1 MGSCSIVATEKK
13 GIVVPQTFCHVVCT
27 VNRYLWCLG
36 VSLRSHHRCSRNLH
50 LLQFILSRRDQFM
63 GIFWK
68 SKISINSLSACLYFS
83 LYLFEMLEAFLNHLA
98 AEFLHG
104 RVHIVLFELRYQA
117 SYGRLNPDHHSR
129 DHLLL
134 APQQYDFCFPE
145 TGSSLS
151 PLPVGPFGY
160 QDESQ
165 PRMSHLPSLVYEYVS
180 MILMKMPII

>member
-117 SYGRLNPDHHSR
+117 GYGRLNSDHHSR

-145 TGSSLS
+145 ILDRLYLLFQLGLSAIKTSLNLGCPIWLPLFTNMWAWSSWKC
-151 PLPVGPFGY
+151 
-160 QDESQ
+160 Q
-165 PRMSHLPSLVYEYVS
+165 
-180 MILMKMPII
+180 

>member
-1 MGSCSIVATEKK
+1 MGSCSIVATENK

-27 VNRYLWCLG
+27 VNSYLWCLG
-36 VSLRSHHRCSRNLH
+36 ESHRSHHRCSRNLH

-68 SKISINSLSACLYFS
+68 SQISINSLSACLYFS

-117 SYGRLNPDHHSR
+117 GYGRLNSDHHSR

-145 TGSSLS
+145 KLDRLYLLFQLGLSAIKTSLNLGCPICLPLFTNMWAWSSWKC
-151 PLPVGPFGY
+151 
-160 QDESQ
+160 Q
-165 PRMSHLPSLVYEYVS
+165 
-180 MILMKMPII
+180 